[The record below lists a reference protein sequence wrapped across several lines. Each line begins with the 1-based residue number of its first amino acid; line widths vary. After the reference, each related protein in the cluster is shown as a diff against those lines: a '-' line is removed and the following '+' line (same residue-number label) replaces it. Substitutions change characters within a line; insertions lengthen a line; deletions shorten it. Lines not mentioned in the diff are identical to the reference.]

1 MTTPLPRPWRLAAVI
16 YGLSLLTLLVAAAAV
31 ALFMWASRP
40 QHALPHIFEHFV
52 RDIAAHGP
60 VRADMQ
66 AAADRIAEHLGDEVA
81 LFDTHNTLVVA
92 SPNSSLEPL
101 STPAAAA
108 LPRGEQF
115 VRDPDDSP
123 HNHGPVVAIRV
134 DDPGKF
140 TGYGLVRPHNGPPP
154 ISPLIPAAFALVLVI
169 LGIAAAIVARR
180 LHGPLARL
188 LTTAQAFGNGDL
200 RVRADLPPRGPLGA
214 LGGVFDEMA
223 GRVARLLQAQR
234 ELLTNVS
241 HELRTPLSRLRV
253 ALEIAAD
260 SDGPDVRADLHAAE
274 EDLAQLEHMVEDVL
288 KVASLDLAAL
298 QPEGQQ
304 QPSRHDRLDLAALAE
319 RTTRR
324 FAVACADRPVD
335 VAAPAHPLWI
345 DADAV
350 LVRRALD
357 NLLDNARKYSD
368 PTAPISV
375 HVTSTAT
382 DAVVTVVD
390 AGVGIDPA
398 DQPHVFTPFFRAD
411 RSRARVTGGVGL
423 GLTLVQRIA
432 VAHGGSVALTSAPGR
447 GTTISLSFPRS
458 DTKPVH
464 DPQPAQPAPLA

>member
-1 MTTPLPRPWRLAAVI
+1 MTTPPLRPWRLAAVI

-31 ALFMWASRP
+31 ALFVWASRP
-40 QHALPHIFEHFV
+40 QRALPHIFEHFV

-60 VRADMQ
+60 DRADMQ
-66 AAADRIAEHLGDEVA
+66 AAADRIADHLGDEVA
-81 LFDTHNTLVVA
+81 LFDAHNNLVVA
-92 SPNSSLEPL
+92 SHNSSLEPL
-101 STPAAAA
+101 SSAAA
-108 LPRGEQF
+108 LARGEQF
-115 VRDPDDSP
+115 VDDPSS
-123 HNHGPVVAIRV
+123 NHDPVVAIRV

-432 VAHGGSVALTSAPGR
+432 VAHGGSVTLTSAPGR

-458 DTKPVH
+458 DTTATTESPSGT
-464 DPQPAQPAPLA
+464 